1 MRPALTGPEREQ
13 AMSQDIVRYEVSDWI
28 AEITLNR
35 APVNAL
41 SLQLIDA
48 LLDALK
54 KAKSDPAVRA
64 VIIASAHKSILRRTG
79 HRHRSRE
86 IRPGGKG
93 FSGAPL
99 FRAQ

>member
-1 MRPALTGPEREQ
+1 
-13 AMSQDIVRYEVSDWI
+13 MSQDIVKYEVADWI

-41 SLQLIDA
+41 SPQLIDA

-64 VIIASAHKSILRRTG
+64 VIIASAHKVFCAGLDIDIVCGKSGL
-79 HRHRSRE
+79 E
-86 IRPGGKG
+86 AKG
-93 FSGAPL
+93 FL
-99 FRAQ
+99 ERLYFELNDVQ